1 MKWFLLIAF
10 VLSALEIGVFVWVG
24 GWIGPWW
31 VVGLVLLTG
40 AVGFY
45 LAKQQGIETWNRA
58 QLSMQRGEV
67 PTSYIIDGICILI
80 GAVLLVTPG
89 FISDAVGFLLVIPT
103 TRILFKQRIESLI
116 KHLIKKRTIIYRR
129 W

>member
-1 MKWFLLIAF
+1 MKIFLLVAF
-10 VLSALEIGVFVWVG
+10 ILSALEIGVFIWIG

-31 VVGLVLLTG
+31 VVGFVLLTG

-58 QLSMQRGEV
+58 QLSMQHGEA
-67 PTSYIIDGICILI
+67 PTGYIIDGICILI

-89 FISDAVGFLLVIPT
+89 FISDIVGFLLVIST
-103 TRILFKQRIESLI
+103 TRKLFNQRIEKFLKYLI
-116 KHLIKKRTIIYRR
+116 NKRTIIYRR

>member
-1 MKWFLLIAF
+1 MKIFLLIAF
-10 VLSALEIGVFVWVG
+10 ILSALEIGVFIWIG

-40 AVGFY
+40 GVGFY

-58 QLSMQRGEV
+58 QVSMQRGEA

-89 FISDAVGFLLVIPT
+89 FISDIVGFLLVIPM
-103 TRILFKQRIESLI
+103 TRKLFNQRIEKFI
-116 KHLIKKRTIIYRR
+116 KYLFNKRTIIYRR

>member
-1 MKWFLLIAF
+1 MKIFLLLAF
-10 VLSALEIGVFVWVG
+10 ILSALEIGVFIWIG
-24 GWIGPWW
+24 GWVGPWW

-40 AVGFY
+40 GVGFY

-58 QLSMQRGEV
+58 QASMQRGEA

-89 FISDAVGFLLVIPT
+89 FISDIVGFLLVIPM
-103 TRILFKQRIESLI
+103 TRKLFNQRIEKFI
-116 KHLIKKRTIIYRR
+116 KYLFNKRTIIYRR

>member
-1 MKWFLLIAF
+1 MKIFLLLAF
-10 VLSALEIGVFVWVG
+10 ILSALEIGVFIWIG
-24 GWIGPWW
+24 GWVGPWW

-40 AVGFY
+40 GVGFY

-58 QLSMQRGEV
+58 QASMQRGEA

-89 FISDAVGFLLVIPT
+89 FISDIVGFLLVIPI
-103 TRILFKQRIESLI
+103 TRKLFNQRIEKFI
-116 KHLIKKRTIIYRR
+116 KYLFNKRTIIYRR